1 MLIKMRDGGIINYT
15 DDTECYAGCETC
27 DYGSSYINNVD
38 ITLTKYA
45 IHIRT
50 SQMYEYVLSEGMM
63 MKLFLSE
70 YNAIQSMTEKEFI
83 EWFKAKLTEITHNEF
98 EESVC
103 GRRVEFNVK
112 EL

>member
-1 MLIKMRDGGIINYT
+1 MLIKMRDGGIVNY
-15 DDTECYAGCETC
+15 DDDSCYYEGCETC
-27 DYGSSYINNVD
+27 DYGSSYINDVD
-38 ITLTKYA
+38 ILLTKYA

-63 MKLFLSE
+63 MKLFLTE
-70 YNAIQSMTEKEFI
+70 YNLIQCMTEKEFV

-98 EESVC
+98 EESIC